1 MPRRSGLNSE
11 RREVS
16 TPGRP
21 RLRFL
26 PTPARGTSST
36 VVGEPGVD
44 AQPGRQPRRMWEVW
58 TRAELRAQ
66 GMSARAITA
75 AVRAGR
81 LVRAR
86 RDNYLAAEAPR
97 QLIDAVRVG
106 GRLGCLSLLSILGVF
121 VFDASVLHIHM
132 ERGDS
137 RMRWPHATG
146 IDVPEERRSRF
157 VLHWHRL
164 VEPALRGSVGIVDAL
179 VHAVRCQQPK
189 HAIATLDSALNRGSL
204 ALGDLDRVF
213 SALPRR
219 FRALR
224 GLLDSR
230 AGSGPESLVRLLAR
244 RLGCSV
250 DLQVAFAGVGFVD
263 LVVDGW
269 LVIEC
274 DSKAHHGS
282 WEQQLKDYRRDLELA
297 RQGYCVLRLT
307 AEDILY
313 REHEVFAALRGLV
326 RRGRVG

>member
-1 MPRRSGLNSE
+1 
-11 RREVS
+11 
-16 TPGRP
+16 
-21 RLRFL
+21 
-26 PTPARGTSST
+26 
-36 VVGEPGVD
+36 
-44 AQPGRQPRRMWEVW
+44 MWDVW

-66 GMSARAITA
+66 GMSARGITA
-75 AVRAGR
+75 AVSAGR

-86 RDNYLAAEAPR
+86 RDNYLAAGAPR
-97 QLIDAVRVG
+97 QIIDAVRVG

-121 VFDASVLHIHM
+121 VFDASVLHVHM

-137 RMRWPHATG
+137 RLRLPHSAG
-146 IDVPEERRSRF
+146 LDEPVNNRNRR
-157 VLHWHRL
+157 VLHWHRFI
-164 VEPALRGSVGIVDAL
+164 EPPFRGSVGIVDAL

-189 HAIATLDSALNRGSL
+189 HAIATLDSALNRGLVTSR
-204 ALGDLDRVF
+204 DIDRVF

-219 FRALR
+219 FQTLR
-224 GLLDSR
+224 GFLDSR

-263 LVVDGW
+263 LVLDGW

-274 DSKAHHGS
+274 DSRTHHGS

-313 REHEVFAALRGLV
+313 REEEVFAALRGLV
-326 RRGRVG
+326 GRGLVGRGLVG

>member
-1 MPRRSGLNSE
+1 
-11 RREVS
+11 
-16 TPGRP
+16 
-21 RLRFL
+21 
-26 PTPARGTSST
+26 
-36 VVGEPGVD
+36 
-44 AQPGRQPRRMWEVW
+44 MWDVW

-66 GMSARAITA
+66 GMSARGITA
-75 AVRAGR
+75 AVRTGR

-86 RDNYLAAEAPR
+86 RDNYLAEGVPR

-106 GRLGCLSLLSILGVF
+106 GRLGCLSLLSLLGVF
-121 VFDASVLHIHM
+121 VFDASVLHVHM

-137 RMRWPHATG
+137 RMRLPHSAG
-146 IDVPEERRSRF
+146 GDVPDDRRNRR
-157 VLHWHRL
+157 VLHWHRFID
-164 VEPALRGSVGIVDAL
+164 PPLRGSVGIVDAL

-189 HAIATLDSALNRGSL
+189 HAIATLDSALNRGLVTSR
-204 ALGDLDRVF
+204 DLDRVF
-213 SALPRR
+213 SVLPRR
-219 FRALR
+219 FQTLR
-224 GLLDSR
+224 GFLDSR

-263 LVVDGW
+263 LVLDGW

-274 DSKAHHGS
+274 DSRAHHGS

-313 REHEVFAALRGLV
+313 REEEVFAALRGLV
-326 RRGRVG
+326 GGGLVGRGLVG